1 MPTLGLWEFI
11 LDHVMASAVLAS
23 LGPGPLVPRPSGP
36 RGLLVLRSSA
46 PLLCSYGMNDAMVDD
61 HANGDV
67 DTSASIINIIH
78 S

>member
-46 PLLCSYGMNDAMVDD
+46 PLLCSYGMNDKRA
-61 HANGDV
+61 AGP
-67 DTSASIINIIH
+67 SCIAFS
-78 S
+78 SRSQ

>member
-1 MPTLGLWEFI
+1 MYFVPTLGLWEFI

-36 RGLLVLRSSA
+36 QI
-46 PLLCSYGMNDAMVDD
+46 LCS
-61 HANGDV
+61 
-67 DTSASIINIIH
+67 TSLQLWNERRH